1 MVQSKRLHGAPN
13 ALFCIVGLLVFMGF
27 HQTASC
33 QTDAAANAF
42 LKSADNVYG
51 TSFYDFDQDGSGEYK
66 SKSRAVLYS
75 LASTALPAGL
85 GAIVSG
91 DAGAALVVI
100 GVAAGPSAGI
110 AYAGDYGR
118 AGTGMGIRASGAG
131 IATVGAL
138 VYLFESFE
146 VGGSQPVGNFLI
158 AGGLSLTGMSALYDI
173 FIGSPKAV
181 ERYNERLER
190 DEMELNPWVNPETG
204 GAGLSL
210 SIRF

>member
-1 MVQSKRLHGAPN
+1 MVQSKRLHGAPK
-13 ALFCIVGLLVFMGF
+13 ALFCIVGMLVFMGF

-51 TSFYDFDQDGSGEYK
+51 TSFYDFDQDGSDEFK
-66 SKSRAVLYS
+66 SKSRGVLYG

-85 GAIVSG
+85 GALVDG
-91 DAGAALVVI
+91 DAGAALIAI
-100 GVAAGPSAGI
+100 GVIAGPSAGI
-110 AYAGDYGR
+110 VYAGDYGR
-118 AGTGMGIRASGAG
+118 AGKGLGIRTAGAG

-138 VYLFESFE
+138 IYLLESLE
-146 VGGSQPVGNFLI
+146 VEGNQPVGNFLI

-173 FIGSPKAV
+173 FIASPKAV
-181 ERYNERLER
+181 ERYNEKLEK
-190 DEMELNPWVNPETG
+190 DEIELNPWMNPETG